1 MVVSKKGRRSLVAI
15 LLVGCV
21 VLCSFL
27 SSSNS
32 SNSFFVSADAD
43 AEVAAR
49 VASHLGED
57 GVVDNALHIMYCA
70 SWGMAANFNK
80 VRLFLEDSFPE
91 LRGKITG
98 SNYPPPPMYEL
109 LTNIL
114 GICQAFTLA
123 WIVIGGDKMLKFVG
137 ITVNPNTKEPKL
149 FYTVQ
154 DNGFQI
160 SIAIFLLLPQL
171 ISRFMVTGAFEIYLN
186 ENNIIFSK
194 LQTGQF
200 PKVNDLIGPL
210 TNAGLLKA

>member
-1 MVVSKKGRRSLVAI
+1 
-15 LLVGCV
+15 
-21 VLCSFL
+21 
-27 SSSNS
+27 
-32 SNSFFVSADAD
+32 
-43 AEVAAR
+43 
-49 VASHLGED
+49 
-57 GVVDNALHIMYCA
+57 
-70 SWGMAANFNK
+70 MAANFNK

-109 LTNIL
+109 STNIL
-114 GICQAFTLA
+114 GIFQAFTLA
-123 WIVIGGDKMLKFVG
+123 WIVIGGDKILKFVG

-149 FYTVQ
+149 FYQVQ

-194 LQTGQF
+194 LETGQF
-200 PKVNDLIGPL
+200 PKVKDLIGPL